1 MATIAA
7 REAHDHPDTNAGV
20 SIRVVP
26 LRDVVDRSMGR
37 IYTYIFITVT
47 LLLLLACV
55 NVAVL
60 LLAQG
65 IRRQPE
71 MALRQA
77 MGARRTRLI
86 VQLLSESILLSLAG
100 GMAGVLLAYWFN
112 AAMISLSPPGLIP
125 KSYPVTI
132 DLHVLTFTLLI
143 SVATGIL
150 FGLAPALQ
158 LSRVSLLE
166 HIKEGGPSAGASS
179 RTLRMRN
186 LLVVVEVALALSLL
200 VVCGGTVRGFAGF
213 LLSKP
218 ALDPRK
224 VVAVDFTVPVFK
236 YPKFAALDA
245 YLRGLLEQVRAL
257 PGVESAAL
265 RCPHEMRVALADAPL
280 MPTSVLQ
287 GPYVFWDLVSPDFF
301 KTMQVPLQRGRL
313 FSSADYVEKPSV
325 IVVNTALAEKLWPH
339 QDAIGKRL
347 TTTYPPEWYEVV
359 GIVGPDR
366 TWPSD
371 RPIPTGYLPKY
382 DTYELIYVRTASDAK
397 NLLKPVRAVVTHYD
411 KDIGVREIGTLEHYR
426 SGAKAPVG
434 YIVSIQVTVAV
445 IALVLAT
452 IGISAVTAYAV
463 SQRSHEI
470 GIRIALGAQRRTVVL
485 LMMRQGVLLTSLG
498 LTLGLI
504 FTPALNR
511 TLGLI
516 LPSVIR
522 ADATTYAS
530 VSLLFYVATLLACYV
545 PARRATKVDPVV
557 ALRYE

>member
-1 MATIAA
+1 
-7 REAHDHPDTNAGV
+7 
-20 SIRVVP
+20 
-26 LRDVVDRSMGR
+26 
-37 IYTYIFITVT
+37 
-47 LLLLLACV
+47 
-55 NVAVL
+55 
-60 LLAQG
+60 
-65 IRRQPE
+65 
-71 MALRQA
+71 
-77 MGARRTRLI
+77 
-86 VQLLSESILLSLAG
+86 
-100 GMAGVLLAYWFN
+100 
-112 AAMISLSPPGLIP
+112 
-125 KSYPVTI
+125 
-132 DLHVLTFTLLI
+132 
-143 SVATGIL
+143 
-150 FGLAPALQ
+150 
-158 LSRVSLLE
+158 
-166 HIKEGGPSAGASS
+166 
-179 RTLRMRN
+179 
-186 LLVVVEVALALSLL
+186 
-200 VVCGGTVRGFAGF
+200 
-213 LLSKP
+213 
-218 ALDPRK
+218 
-224 VVAVDFTVPVFK
+224 
-236 YPKFAALDA
+236 
-245 YLRGLLEQVRAL
+245 
-257 PGVESAAL
+257 
-265 RCPHEMRVALADAPL
+265 MRVALADAPL